1 MKSENPKPN
10 NKLPF
15 DFLKVWSV
23 TLPLI
28 LSVGVM
34 GFLGHLLDEAIH
46 LNFPLFTLLGI
57 FAGLGVAV
65 YQILRTL
72 NKK

>member
-1 MKSENPKPN
+1 M
-10 NKLPF
+10 
-15 DFLKVWSV
+15 

-28 LSVGVM
+28 ISVGVM

-46 LNFPLFTLLGI
+46 FNFPLFTLLGI

>member
-1 MKSENPKPN
+1 M
-10 NKLPF
+10 
-15 DFLKVWSV
+15 WSI

-28 LSVGVM
+28 ISVGVI
-34 GFLGHLLDEAIH
+34 GFLGHLLDGALN

-57 FAGLGVAV
+57 FAGLIGAV
-65 YQILRTL
+65 MQILRTL